1 VNITLD
7 VIFVFLNK
15 RRITLYY
22 RKELDGLRSLAV
34 IAVIIYHANLNVF
47 GVQLFQGGFFGV
59 DVFFVLSGYL
69 ITGIIRKQMES
80 GTFSFTDFYWRRAKR
95 IVPAFLTMLLV
106 TSYLAYLI
114 LLPDDL
120 VTYAKSLQS
129 ALYFGS
135 NHFFYGED
143 SYTAAAS
150 IYRPLLHTWSLSVE
164 WQFYVV
170 FPFIVWGV
178 NRFFS
183 RYLFGCILALALLS
197 LQVSSFLVKVNPDM
211 AFYLLPTRA
220 WELVLGG
227 LITFYNRANI
237 ESSVKGSF
245 TSIAYQSL
253 PVLGLF
259 LVVHSMLFIGHE
271 VQHPSFTTLLPVF
284 GTCLFIMF
292 SHEGEVS
299 SDVMSLKPIVGIG
312 LVSYS
317 LYLWH
322 QPVFVFFRII
332 KHDYFRY
339 EQFFLLVLISFL
351 LSICSYFFVEK
362 VFRRK
367 ELSIINWIY
376 LVSALVVCMSF
387 SVLAPQKGGF
397 PQRLGDA
404 GTAFN
409 DLSDSKFKLNN
420 VRCHNASLSNRCNVR
435 GKGKNIILVG
445 DSHAG
450 SIGRHLSLFSTN
462 NGWSYEQLTS
472 NRCIQLDVVT
482 RFSENKH
489 GKTIEDKN
497 CSERSSLV
505 SQYIED
511 SNTPRSTIVFLARLP
526 LVLSG
531 ERFNNTI
538 GGIETGYPGWVVSNE
553 GKSPSRSISD
563 KLSLWSSLGHEIV
576 LVYPVPEVGWHVPK
590 LVQKELAKS
599 MLPSQKATRYSEFS
613 ISTPYNIYVKRTEK
627 AYKALDGVSGGKI
640 KRIYPSDIFCSSGIC
655 SAKGKLHLYYYDD
668 DHLSTHGAKLLVN
681 EMAKYLP

>member
-1 VNITLD
+1 MLS
-7 VIFVFLNK
+7 
-15 RRITLYY
+15 Y
-22 RKELDGLRSLAV
+22 RKELDGLRALAV
-34 IAVIIYHANLNVF
+34 VAVIVYHANLKLF

-69 ITGIIRKQMES
+69 ITGIIRHQMEQ
-80 GTFSFTDFYWRRAKR
+80 GTFSFRDFYWRRAKR
-95 IVPAFLTMLLV
+95 IVPALLTMLLI
-106 TSYLAYLI
+106 TSGLAYLI

-120 VTYAKSLQS
+120 VTYARSLQS

-135 NHFFYGED
+135 NYFFYGED

-178 NRFFS
+178 NRFFP
-183 RYLFGCILALALLS
+183 RYLFGILLALALLS

-220 WELVLGG
+220 WELILGG
-227 LITFYNRANI
+227 LVTFYNRASI
-237 ESSVKGSF
+237 EDTVKGSLA
-245 TSIAYQSL
+245 SIAYQSL
-253 PVLGLF
+253 PIIGLF
-259 LVVHSMLFIGHE
+259 LVVHSMVFIGHE
-271 VQHPSFTTLLPVF
+271 VQHPSFITLLPVL

-292 SHEGEVS
+292 SHKGEVS
-299 SDVMSLKPIVGIG
+299 NDVMSFKPVVGIG
-312 LVSYS
+312 LISYS

-322 QPVFVFFRII
+322 QPIFVFFRFI

-339 EQFFLLVLISFL
+339 EQFFLLVLISL
-351 LSICSYFFVEK
+351 SLSICSYFFVEK
-362 VFRRK
+362 AFRKK
-367 ELSIINWIY
+367 ESSIINWIC
-376 LVSALVVCMSF
+376 LVSTLVICMSF
-387 SVLAPQKGGF
+387 SVLVPQKGGF
-397 PQRLGDA
+397 PQRLGEA
-404 GTAFN
+404 ATAFN
-409 DLSDSKFKLNN
+409 DLSDNKKFKLNN
-420 VRCHNASLSNRCNVR
+420 IRCHNADLSNRCSVT
-435 GKGKNIILVG
+435 GKGRNIILIG

-450 SIGRHLSLFSTN
+450 ALGRHLSLLSIN

-472 NRCIQLDVVT
+472 NGCTQLDVVT

-489 GKTIEDKN
+489 GKTIESRK
-497 CSERSSLV
+497 CSERSKSV
-505 SQYIED
+505 SHYIED

-526 LVLSG
+526 LYLSG

-538 GGIETGYPGWVVSNE
+538 GGIEPGFPGWVTSNE

-599 MLPSQKATRYSEFS
+599 ILPSQKATKYGEFS
-613 ISTPYNIYVKRTEK
+613 ISTPYDIYVKRTDK
-627 AYKALDGVSGGKI
+627 AYKALDGVSGSKI
-640 KRIYPSDIFCSSGIC
+640 RRIYPSDVFCASGSC
-655 SAKGKLHLYYYDD
+655 SAKGKKHLYYYDD
-668 DHLSTHGAKLLVN
+668 DHLSTHGAKLLVD
-681 EMAKYLP
+681 EIAKNLP